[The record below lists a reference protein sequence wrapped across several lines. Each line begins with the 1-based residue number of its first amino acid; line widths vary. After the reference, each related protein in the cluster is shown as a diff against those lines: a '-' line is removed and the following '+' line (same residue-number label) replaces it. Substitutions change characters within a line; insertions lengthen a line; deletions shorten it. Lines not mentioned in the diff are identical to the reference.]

1 MLATHAPRIKSAF
14 ITLVIACTLS
24 GCRDISSSPS
34 ATSAQPLAYTSI
46 GVWSNN
52 MYGGMFSNG
61 LLVLHYASGSVSIC
75 QSTCAAI
82 GKVEPGPAADL
93 VLTNTPGGGVYITNV
108 RSGRVFLCTPETDGW
123 GKVTKGGECKDLG
136 AASQTATAAR
146 PSQTAPVGQDPSMPN
161 ASGDAPSQS
170 NEPEQS
176 SGTN

>member
-1 MLATHAPRIKSAF
+1 M
-14 ITLVIACTLS
+14 
-24 GCRDISSSPS
+24 
-34 ATSAQPLAYTSI
+34 SAQSPAYTSI

-75 QSTCAAI
+75 QSTCTAI
-82 GKVEPGPAADL
+82 GKVEPGIVAEM

-108 RSGRVFLCTPETDGW
+108 RSGRIFLCTPETDGW

-136 AASQTATAAR
+136 TAAQNATAAK
-146 PSQTAPVGQDPSMPN
+146 PSPTAPAGQDPSIPN
-161 ASGDAPSQS
+161 ASEDSPSQS
-170 NEPEQS
+170 SDPAPS